1 MEPLISVLIAAHNS
15 APWLGDCLDSVRSQT
30 YGRLQIIV
38 VNDGSTDE
46 TGAILDRYAAED
58 ARILPIHQEN
68 RGLVAARE
76 AGIAAAKGDF
86 VGFVDSDDQI
96 EPDMYERLLTNA
108 LKYDADIAHCGMV
121 FVHPDGREEPH
132 HGTGEILI
140 HDKTEGLREL
150 LTGQRVEP
158 SLCNK
163 LYAARLLPDSC
174 PDTSIVHNEDLL
186 RNFILFSR
194 AERSVFEDFC
204 GYRYTQHPAS
214 MSAAPAGAAERYR
227 DIIRARRLIL
237 DESPKEIAPCAM
249 RLWLSAHINAL
260 NRIPH
265 PRDAEEKAFCQAC
278 RRTLHRERKNLRFL
292 IPRQQL
298 AAWLILYAPR
308 LHRILY
314 QLYRGRDEL

>member
-1 MEPLISVLIAAHNS
+1 MKPLISVLIAAHN
-15 APWLGDCLDSVRSQT
+15 AALWLGACLDSVRGQT
-30 YGRLQIIV
+30 YGKLQIIV

-96 EPDMYERLLTNA
+96 EPDMYERLLNNA
-108 LKYDADIAHCGMV
+108 LKYDADISHCGMA

-132 HGTGEILI
+132 YGTGEILVQSNA
-140 HDKTEGLREL
+140 EGLREL

-158 SLCNK
+158 SLCSK
-163 LYAARLLPDSC
+163 LYAAQLLPDSC
-174 PDTSIVHNEDLL
+174 PDASVIHNEDLL
-186 RNFILFSR
+186 RNFVLFRR
-194 AERSVFEDFC
+194 AKRSVFEDFC
-204 GYRYTQHPAS
+204 GYRYRQHPCS
-214 MSAAPAGAAERYR
+214 MSGDPSGVLQRYR

-237 DESPKEIAPCAM
+237 DCCPEEALPYAM
-249 RLWLSAHINAL
+249 RLWLSAHVNAIN
-260 NRIPH
+260 H
-265 PRDAEEKAFCQAC
+265 CSRDAESEAFCEVC
-278 RRTLHRERKNLRFL
+278 RSVLRRERKNLRFL
-292 IPRQQL
+292 IPRQRV
-298 AAWLILYAPR
+298 AAGLILYAPG

-314 QLYRGRDEL
+314 EIYRGRKRRE